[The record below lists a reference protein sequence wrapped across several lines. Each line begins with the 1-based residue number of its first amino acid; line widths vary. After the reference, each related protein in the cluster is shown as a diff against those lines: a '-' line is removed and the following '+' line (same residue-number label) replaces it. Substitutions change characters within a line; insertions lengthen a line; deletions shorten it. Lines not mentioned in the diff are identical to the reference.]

1 MENRNK
7 VIRLM
12 SIIISL
18 FILWGCSR
26 GELTRSVE
34 QNQTPAA
41 VGNGAT
47 PEVFRNG
54 NTTNIAVNAQK
65 PVLIKGGEICEDYL
79 LQKITKEKAEG
90 SRMVKL
96 KAFNTDDE
104 TLSPD
109 LKKWLETR
117 DERELIASELL
128 YGEKK
133 VLILGSTNTK
143 ATGIASNFQNWFIRF
158 DSRSIEFLSL
168 SENPKLIFWDK
179 DGLLNY
185 YVVTYSSQF
194 LDQKDWDNLT
204 FDLLRYSISPNS
216 EPRLV
221 SEERNVKCQQK

>member
-12 SIIISL
+12 SIILSF

-26 GELTRSVE
+26 GELARSVE
-34 QNQTPAA
+34 HSQTPAV

-54 NTTNIAVNAQK
+54 KTTNSAVNVQK

-90 SRMVKL
+90 SRIAKL
-96 KAFNTDDE
+96 KAFNTNDE

-117 DERELIASELL
+117 DEKELVASELRHE
-128 YGEKK
+128 EKK

-158 DSRSIEFLSL
+158 DSQSIEFLSL
-168 SENPKLIFWDK
+168 SENPELIFWDK
-179 DGLLNY
+179 DDLLNY
-185 YVVTYSSQF
+185 YLVTYNAQF
-194 LDQKDWDNLT
+194 VENKDWDNLT
-204 FDLLRYSISPNS
+204 LDLERYRINAEGKSQ
-216 EPRLV
+216 LV
-221 SEERNVKCQQK
+221 AEEQNVKCE